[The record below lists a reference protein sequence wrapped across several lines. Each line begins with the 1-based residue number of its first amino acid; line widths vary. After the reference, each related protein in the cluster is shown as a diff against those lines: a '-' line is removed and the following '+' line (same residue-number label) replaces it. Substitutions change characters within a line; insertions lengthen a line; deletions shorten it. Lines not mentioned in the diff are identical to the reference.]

1 MTADTAS
8 NWGFDLLLEHN
19 EDGYR
24 AGVLQSPAGEGAANF
39 TLPFAPRE
47 QHAFVQ
53 QLLTDPGKDERMRAD
68 QFLLARKVGGRLFD
82 AIFQG
87 PLLALWQESW
97 RRAYAERAT
106 LHLRLR
112 LGDTPALR
120 ALPWEYLYDATR
132 DEFLALSVHTP
143 LTRFHERAHQVAP
156 FPVDLPLRVL
166 VVMSGPEG
174 YPPLAIGREWRDLV
188 DTVDYLAANRQLL
201 FERLPRPTLLDLQ
214 RRLRQHQYHVVHFIG
229 FSIYEPQTRE
239 GVLLF
244 EDEMGRGRPVSGQHL
259 GALLGDHYSLR
270 LALISSRNSARIP
283 GIDPAA
289 EVAEQIVRRST
300 PAAAFQPTKL
310 LDRPSLAFVHDFYSA
325 LAKLGSV
332 DVAMAEARRAVQ
344 LEEAG
349 AGWGL
354 PQLVSRVRDGKLFM
368 LRPPPPAPPK
378 PRLNLRSV
386 FGSRP
391 KP

>member
-1 MTADTAS
+1 MTVD
-8 NWGFDLLLEHN
+8 WGFDLLLEHT

-24 AGVLQSPAGEGAANF
+24 ASVTQSPAGDAWAPFE
-39 TLPFAPRE
+39 LPFSARE

-53 QLLTDPGKDERMRAD
+53 QLLADPGKDEGMRSD
-68 QFLLARKVGGRLFD
+68 QFMLARRVGGRLFET
-82 AIFQG
+82 IFHG
-87 PLLALWQESW
+87 RLLDLWQESW

-112 LGDTPALR
+112 LGDTEILR

-143 LTRFHERAHQVAP
+143 LSRYYERAHQVLP
-156 FPVDLPLRVL
+156 FSVELPLRVL
-166 VVMSGPEG
+166 VVMAGPEG

-188 DTVDYLAANRQLL
+188 DTVDYLAANRQIL

-214 RRLRQHQYHVVHFIG
+214 RRLRQQQYHVVHFIG
-229 FSIYEPQTRE
+229 FSIYAAQTRE
-239 GVLLF
+239 GMLIF
-244 EDEMGRGRPVSGQHL
+244 EDEMGRGRPVGGQHL

-270 LALISSRNSARIP
+270 LAMVSSRNSARIP

-289 EVAEQIVRRST
+289 HVVEQIVRRGT

-325 LAKLGSV
+325 LAKLGAV

-344 LEEAG
+344 LEETG

-354 PQLVSRVRDGKLFM
+354 PQLVSRVRDGKLFV
-368 LRPPPPAPPK
+368 LRAPAPPPAK
-378 PRLNLRSV
+378 PRFHLRSI
-386 FGSRP
+386 FAS
-391 KP
+391 KSSK

>member
-1 MTADTAS
+1 MAADTD
-8 NWGFDLLLEHN
+8 WGFDLLLELT

-24 AGVLQSPAGEGAANF
+24 ASALQSPAGEGAIYF
-39 TLPFAPRE
+39 SLPFTERE

-53 QLLTDPGKDERMRAD
+53 QLLTDPGKDERLRAD
-68 QFLLARKVGGRLFD
+68 QFLLARRVGGRLFE
-82 AIFQG
+82 AVFHG
-87 PLLALWQESW
+87 PLLDLWQESW
-97 RRAYAERAT
+97 RRAYAERRT

-112 LGDTPALR
+112 LGDVEALR
-120 ALPWEYLYDATR
+120 ALPWEYLYDGTR

-143 LTRFHERAHQVAP
+143 LSRFHERAHQVDP
-156 FPVDLPLRVL
+156 FPVSLPLRVL
-166 VVMSGPEG
+166 VVMAGPEG
-174 YPPLAIGREWRDLV
+174 YPPLAIGREWRELI
-188 DTVDYLAANRQLL
+188 DTIDYLAANRQLL

-239 GVLLF
+239 GVLIF

-270 LALISSRNSARIP
+270 LALVSSRNSARTP

-289 EVAEQIVRRST
+289 QVIEQIVRRGT

-310 LDRPSLAFVHDFYSA
+310 MDRPSLAFVHDFYSA
-325 LAKLGSV
+325 LAKLGAV

-344 LEEAG
+344 LEEGG

-368 LRPPPPAPPK
+368 LRPPPPAPAK
-378 PRLNLRSV
+378 PRFNLRSV
-386 FGSRP
+386 FAP
-391 KP
+391 KPKT

>member
-1 MTADTAS
+1 
-8 NWGFDLLLEHN
+8 
-19 EDGYR
+19 
-24 AGVLQSPAGEGAANF
+24 
-39 TLPFAPRE
+39 
-47 QHAFVQ
+47 
-53 QLLTDPGKDERMRAD
+53 
-68 QFLLARKVGGRLFD
+68 
-82 AIFQG
+82 
-87 PLLALWQESW
+87 
-97 RRAYAERAT
+97 
-106 LHLRLR
+106 
-112 LGDTPALR
+112 
-120 ALPWEYLYDATR
+120 
-132 DEFLALSVHTP
+132 
-143 LTRFHERAHQVAP
+143 
-156 FPVDLPLRVL
+156 
-166 VVMSGPEG
+166 MSGPEG

-239 GVLLF
+239 GVLIF

-259 GALLGDHYSLR
+259 GSLLGDHYSLR
-270 LALISSRNSARIP
+270 LALVSSRNSARIP

-289 EVAEQIVRRST
+289 EVVEQIVRRGT

-325 LAKLGSV
+325 LAKLGAV

-354 PQLVSRVRDGKLFM
+354 PQLVSRVRDGKLFI
-368 LRPPPPAPPK
+368 LRPLPPAPPK
-378 PRLNLRSV
+378 PRFNLRSV
-386 FGSRP
+386 FSPRP
-391 KP
+391 KS

>member
-120 ALPWEYLYDATR
+120 ALPWEYLYDGTR

>member
-1 MTADTAS
+1 MTTD
-8 NWGFDLLLEHN
+8 WGFDLLLEHT

-24 AGVLQSPAGEGAANF
+24 AEVQQSPAGEAWIPF
-39 TLPFAPRE
+39 SLPFEPRE

-53 QLLTDPGKDERMRAD
+53 QLLSDPGKDERLRAD
-68 QFLLARKVGGRLFD
+68 QFLLARRVGGRLFD
-82 AIFQG
+82 AVIQG
-87 PLLALWQESW
+87 PLLPLWQESW

-112 LGDTPALR
+112 LGDTAELR

-143 LTRFHERAHQVAP
+143 LSRFHERAHQVAP

-166 VVMSGPEG
+166 VVMAGPEG

-188 DTVDYLAANRQLL
+188 DTVDYLAADRQIL

-214 RRLRQHQYHVVHFIG
+214 RRLRQHQYHIVHFIG

-239 GVLLF
+239 AVLIF

-270 LALISSRNSARIP
+270 LALVSSRNSARIP

-289 EVAEQIVRRST
+289 EVVEQIVRRGT

-310 LDRPSLAFVHDFYSA
+310 LDSPSLAFVHDFYSA
-325 LAKLGSV
+325 LAKLGAV

-354 PQLVSRVRDGKLFM
+354 PQLVSRVRDGKLFI
-368 LRPPPPAPPK
+368 LRPPPPAPAK
-378 PRLNLRSV
+378 PRFNLRSV
-386 FGSRP
+386 FAPRS

>member
-1 MTADTAS
+1 MAGDL
-8 NWGFDLLLEHN
+8 GFDLLLEKT
-19 EDGYR
+19 EEGYH
-24 AGVLQSPAGEGAANF
+24 AGVLQSPAGAASAPF
-39 TLPFAPRE
+39 FLPFQPRE

-53 QLLTDPGKDERMRAD
+53 QLLSDPGKDERMRAD

-82 AIFQG
+82 AVFQG
-87 PLLALWQESW
+87 PLLRLWQESW
-97 RRAYAERAT
+97 RHAYAERAT

-112 LGDTPALR
+112 LGDAPELR

-143 LTRFHERAHQVAP
+143 VTRFHERAHQVTP

-166 VVMSGPEG
+166 VVMAGPEG
-174 YPPLAIGREWRDLV
+174 YPPLAIGREWRDLI

-239 GVLLF
+239 GVLIF

-270 LALISSRNSARIP
+270 LAMVSSRNSARIP

-289 EVAEQIVRRST
+289 QVVEQIVRRGT
-300 PAAAFQPTKL
+300 PAAAFQPTRL

-325 LAKLGSV
+325 LAKLGAV

-344 LEEAG
+344 LEEGG

-354 PQLVSRVRDGKLFM
+354 PQLVTRVRDGKLFT
-368 LRPPPPAPPK
+368 LRPLPPPPPK

-386 FGSRP
+386 FSPRP
-391 KP
+391 KS

>member
-1 MTADTAS
+1 MTTD
-8 NWGFDLLLEHN
+8 WGFDLLLEQG
-19 EDGYR
+19 EEGYS
-24 AGVLQSPAGEGAANF
+24 ANLLQSPAGPAAV
-39 TLPFAPRE
+39 TLVLPFQPRE

-53 QLLTDPGKDERMRAD
+53 QLLADPGNDERQRAD
-68 QFLLARKVGGRLFD
+68 QFLLARRVGGRLFD
-82 AIFQG
+82 AVFHG
-87 PLLALWQESW
+87 PMLAAWQESW

-112 LGDTPALR
+112 LGDVQELR

-143 LTRFHERAHQVAP
+143 FSRFHERAHQAAP

-166 VVMSGPEG
+166 VVMAGPEG

-188 DTVDYLAANRQLL
+188 DSVDYLAANRQLL

-214 RRLRQHQYHVVHFIG
+214 RRLRRQPYHVVHFIG

-239 GVLLF
+239 GVLIF
-244 EDEMGRGRPVSGQHL
+244 EDEMGRGRPVNGQHL
-259 GALLGDHYSLR
+259 GALMGDHYSLR
-270 LALISSRNSARIP
+270 LVMVSSRNAARIP

-289 EVAEQIVRRST
+289 QVVEQIVRRGT

-354 PQLVSRVRDGKLFM
+354 PQLVSRVNDGKLFV
-368 LRPPPPAPPK
+368 LRPPPPPPPK
-378 PRLNLRSV
+378 PRFNLRSV
-386 FGSRP
+386 FTPRS

>member
-1 MTADTAS
+1 MTAAS
-8 NWGFDLLLEHN
+8 ATDWGFDLLLEHT

-24 AGVLQSPAGEGAANF
+24 AGVLHSPAGEAWTSF

-53 QLLTDPGKDERMRAD
+53 QLLADPGKDERLRAD
-68 QFLLARKVGGRLFD
+68 QFLLARRVGGRLFE
-82 AIFQG
+82 AVFGG
-87 PLLALWQESW
+87 PLLTLWQESW

-106 LHLRLR
+106 LHLRLH
-112 LGDTPALR
+112 LGDVEALR

-143 LTRFHERAHQVAP
+143 LVRFHERAHQMTP

-166 VVMSGPEG
+166 VVMAGPEG
-174 YPPLAIGREWRDLV
+174 YPPLAIGREWRDLI
-188 DTVDYLAANRQLL
+188 DTIDHLAASRQLL

-214 RRLRQHQYHVVHFIG
+214 RRLRQQPYHVVHFIG

-239 GVLLF
+239 GVLIF

-259 GALLGDHYSLR
+259 GSLLGDHYSLR
-270 LALISSRNSARIP
+270 LAMVSSRNSARIP

-289 EVAEQIVRRST
+289 QVVEQIVRRGT

-325 LAKLGSV
+325 LAKLGAV

-368 LRPPPPAPPK
+368 LRPPPPPPAK
-378 PRLNLRSV
+378 PRFNLRSV
-386 FGSRP
+386 FSPRP
-391 KP
+391 KT